1 MKKHITKRPK
11 GFALALGAPGLLFVI
26 IPVIFAIFVPSMM
39 GYVKKSKTS
48 SVNAT
53 ASTVMKAA
61 NSALTELDEENHSIT
76 EDCIISSDKSKNLNI
91 SSSDADLFYE
101 KASYYYDDMSDMDY
115 FIIVEDGCCSDV
127 AVIDD
132 SGYVGTYGSLF
143 GYNSGKKFNELYE
156 EALEYIY

>member
-11 GFALALGAPGLLFVI
+11 GFALALGTPGLLFVI

-61 NSALTELDEENHSIT
+61 NSALCELDEDDFKISG
-76 EDCIISSDKSKNLNI
+76 DYIISSDESKNVNVPF
-91 SSSDADLFYE
+91 DVDEFYE
-101 KASYYYDDMSDMDY
+101 KAEYYYADINDMDY
-115 FIIVEDGCCSDV
+115 FIIVEDGYCSDV

-132 SGYVGTYGSLF
+132 SGYVGTYGSNF

-156 EALEYIY
+156 EAVDYID

>member
-61 NSALTELDEENHSIT
+61 NSALTELDEDDFKLSG
-76 EDCIISSDKSKNLNI
+76 DYIISSDESKNVNVPF
-91 SSSDADLFYE
+91 DVDEFYE
-101 KASYYYDDMSDMDY
+101 KAEYYYYDMSDMDY